1 MKSLNYRADIDGL
14 RAIAVLSVI
23 IYHARFSFNDYS
35 FMPGGYLGVDVF
47 FVISGYLI
55 TSILYQNINSTLNF
69 FLFDFYIRRIRR
81 IFPALIFLLTI
92 VTIFSS
98 FIFHNFFLETYSKS
112 AISTLFFVSNLFFW
126 STGEEY
132 AAFSSLYHP
141 LLHTWS
147 LAVEEQFYLI
157 FPLFI
162 FFTHKFFKKKTIYIV
177 FLTFLISIV
186 GSQIY
191 GKTYASFN
199 FYSLPSRYW
208 EIALGSLIAI
218 INVEFKFERKDSFL
232 INSNLGLIL
241 ILFSFFYYNDNFFHP
256 QIDTSLAVI
265 GTSLIIY
272 SNFKSSVAYK
282 ILTSK
287 ILVFIGLISYSL
299 YLWHYSIFSIARYI
313 SPDEMS
319 FQNKILLIVI
329 TFIISIFSYYY
340 IEQPFRNS
348 KKISKKSLIKIVIT
362 TYCVLIFLLFNYL
375 SLGGFVKEKR
385 FLNIENNNEKLRKV
399 WMNQINKNKYTVFE
413 ESIKKKILI
422 IGNSHAR
429 DLFNSFKLN
438 NELFSEYD
446 FTIFDTQIECFVQ
459 NIEKDYQGKCKYLY
473 EKPDLELIN
482 NNFLN
487 NFKNADYILISTEWS
502 FNDVLA
508 LEDQVIPFLKKN
520 NKKIIITSN
529 SPRFFFNIKSPF
541 TLLDIKLRNIDKNS
555 LNKKIIAD
563 LEKLHFRSM
572 TMPMIKLNNW
582 LSEISNRNNVRY
594 LRKENFIC
602 KVKNE
607 SCYIITDEGYKIFWD
622 NSHFTIEGA
631 RFFGDKINKLNWL
644 QLDY

>member
-92 VTIFSS
+92 ITIFSS

-218 INVEFKFERKDSFL
+218 INVEFKFERKASFL

-329 TFIISIFSYYY
+329 TFIMSIFSYYY

-399 WMNQINKNKYTVFE
+399 WMSQINKNKYTVFE

-446 FTIFDTQIECFVQ
+446 FTIFDTQIECFIQ

-631 RFFGDKINKLNWL
+631 RFFGDKINKSNWL

>member
-1 MKSLNYRADIDGL
+1 MKSLNYRPEIDGL

-23 IYHARFSFNDYS
+23 IYHARISFNDYS
-35 FMPGGYLGVDVF
+35 LIPGGYLGVDVF

-55 TSILYQNINSTLNF
+55 TSILYQNINSSLNF
-69 FLFDFYIRRIRR
+69 FLIDFYFRRIRR
-81 IFPALIFLLTI
+81 IFPALLFLLVIITI
-92 VTIFSS
+92 ISS

-112 AISTLFFVSNLFFW
+112 TISTLFFVSNLFFW

-162 FFTHKFFKKKTIYIV
+162 FFIHKFFKKKTIYIV

-186 GSQIY
+186 GSQIF

-208 EIALGSLIAI
+208 EIALGALIAI
-218 INVEFKFERKDSFL
+218 LNIEFKFERKDSFL

-256 QIDTSLAVI
+256 QIETSLAVI

-272 SNFKSSVAYK
+272 SNFKSSVSYK

-299 YLWHYSIFSIARYI
+299 YLWHYSIFSIARYVL
-313 SPDEMS
+313 PDEMS
-319 FQNKILLIVI
+319 FYNKILLIII

-348 KKISKKSLIKIVIT
+348 KKISRNSLIKIVTT
-362 TYCVLIFLLFNYL
+362 TYCILIFLSLSYL
-375 SLGGFVKEKR
+375 LLGGFVKEKK

-399 WMNQINKNKYTVFE
+399 WMSQINKNKHTVFE
-413 ESIKKKILI
+413 DSMKKKILI

-438 NELFSEYD
+438 YKLFSEYD
-446 FTIFDTQIECFVQ
+446 FTIFDTQIECFIK
-459 NIEKDYQGKCKYLY
+459 NIEKNYKGKCKYIY
-473 EKPDLELIN
+473 ENLDIELTTV
-482 NNFLN
+482 NFLN
-487 NFKNADYILISTEWS
+487 NFTNADYIIISTEWS
-502 FNDVLA
+502 LNDVVA
-508 LEDQVIPFLKKN
+508 LEDEVIPFLKKN

-529 SPRFFFNIKSPF
+529 SPKFFFNVKTSPF
-541 TLLDIKLRNIDKNS
+541 TLLDIKLRNIDENS
-555 LNKKIIAD
+555 LNKKIIVD
-563 LEKLHFRSM
+563 LEKLHFRSI
-572 TMPMIKLNNW
+572 TMPIIKLNNW
-582 LSEISNRNNVRY
+582 LSEISDRNDIVY

-602 KVKNE
+602 KIKDE
-607 SCYIITDEGYKIFWD
+607 SCYIITDEGYKF
-622 NSHFTIEGA
+622 
-631 RFFGDKINKLNWL
+631 FFGTIHIL
-644 QLDY
+644 QLKEQSILEKKLINWIG